1 MKHINKTYWGMFFR
15 FIPLFVIALLF
26 TVSKANAD
34 VGDKFM
40 VGDLSYIV
48 LTEEGSTGTVATYE
62 QQRTGVSEVI
72 IPEIVSRDDGRIYTV
87 TAVGE
92 WTFNNYYAMKS
103 VVIPDSVVEISKCA
117 FYNCINLNS
126 IEITNN
132 IRSIGDSAFSYCG
145 LTNAV
150 IGNSVTNIG
159 SSAFDMCK
167 KLKSI
172 NIPANVERLGG
183 TAFWYCYDLSHIDL
197 DNNRVIN
204 NFYETFR
211 YSTNLTSIRI
221 GNSVTNIGSKTF
233 SKFPNLTNVVIPDS
247 VLKIADDAFEGCDQL
262 PLHFMNES
270 EKILIRYSPSNTES
284 SYTIPDTVTCIMEG
298 AFKNCTNLINVN
310 VSDSV
315 TSIPQHTFENC
326 NNLVSVTLGNNV
338 EQIGNHAFYNCSGLK
353 NIYIPNSVTEIQEYA
368 FKDCSSMESI
378 TIPQNVASIKGS
390 AFQHCSNLKDINVD
404 PENPTYSSVDGILF
418 NKDQTTLIKYPPGK
432 EGEYTIPETVLHIEN
447 NAFSECK
454 SLINLVIPEGVEV
467 IEPYAFRNLE
477 GLQKVEFPSTLK
489 VIGKDA
495 FFNCVNLKEINIP
508 DSVISIGA
516 GAFANCRSLE
526 QIDISPYVEEIGDSA
541 FFGCVNLKEINIP
554 DSVISI
560 GAGAFANCRSL
571 EQIDIP
577 PYVEEI
583 GDSAFYRCEKLRF
596 AYIPDS
602 LAEVGAYMFNYCH
615 SLESVIIG
623 ASVKEIQAGAFLNCE
638 NLNAVYFLGDHPEMD
653 QEAFLISNYF
663 KIIRDSQNPRLD
675 PMTNPEVYLDAL
687 RGNTPVL
694 YYLSDKLG
702 WYSLSR
708 EEAINVIRSCGSW
721 ANLGNAL
728 DCCLNYTELEPNA
741 DDFDYSEGTIL
752 SYKGNSP
759 VVVVPDSINGTAV
772 TQIGANAFANSVG
785 VFIIIIPGSV
795 EAIGDNAFADCAS
808 LKTVQFRGNAPDATD
823 NIFEG
828 DHCVIYCES
837 GTTGWDAVWK
847 GVTVLSVPE
856 SSVNDFTYEIN
867 DKEVTITGYTGIATY
882 MEIPAEI
889 EGLSVTSIQ
898 EEAFFGRSDIF
909 TVFVPKSV
917 TYVGF
922 GAFANCRNLY
932 SVVFEGETEIE
943 DSAFYYCRNLLEIIL
958 PKGLE
963 EVRAYTF
970 TGCYRLQEADLPNSL
985 TYIGDSSFYKCTS
998 LQDIVIPRNVTEIG
1012 DSAFAYSGV
1021 SNALLGSNVGTIG
1034 KLAFAGCGHLS
1045 NMLFG
1050 TELET
1055 IGELAFAEC
1064 TDLFDVTLPQYVFEI
1079 GDRAFT
1085 GCVNLTRITMNDGL
1099 KYIGDKVFLGCA
1111 SLTEITIPEGVISIG
1126 AEVFS
1131 GCESL
1136 ANIWVDEKNLV
1147 FSSLDGVLFS
1157 NDQTKL
1163 IQYPIGREDE
1173 VYFIPD
1179 GVTRIADKAF
1189 QGCTKLTDVRFPDS
1203 VSTLEHYVFQ
1213 YCTNLKRACFEGNAP
1228 RLKDSMYVFEGTQ
1241 VTVYCHEGTSDWD
1254 IRNHSCAGRPLF
1266 VIPYLDNRLESIGLV
1281 LRWVQ
1286 TDGVALQSSENGI
1299 DNWTDITEDILLDNG
1314 YCVYRITSMEE
1325 AKSFYRLIVP

>member
-1 MKHINKTYWGMFFR
+1 MSL
-15 FIPLFVIALLF
+15 FIVAFLCVFYNAR
-26 TVSKANAD
+26 AD

-40 VGDLSYIV
+40 VGDFSYIV
-48 LTEEGSTGTVATYE
+48 LTEEGSTGTVATYDH
-62 QQRTGVSEVI
+62 RRSGVSEII

-87 TAVGE
+87 TAIGKQ
-92 WTFNNYYAMKS
+92 TFFNYYAMTS
-103 VVIPDSVVEISKCA
+103 VVIPDSVVEISDYA
-117 FYNCINLNS
+117 FYSCTHLNHVEIPNSVLCIRAN
-126 IEITNN
+126 
-132 IRSIGDSAFSYCG
+132 AFHDCSG
-145 LTNAV
+145 LTNVV

-159 SSAFDMCK
+159 TSAFHNCSKMV
-167 KLKSI
+167 SI
-172 NIPANVERLGG
+172 NIPPSVKYTPTEYIGMLS
-183 TAFWYCYDLSHIDL
+183 FSYCTNLKHIDL
-197 DNNRVIN
+197 DNNMIIN
-204 NFYETFR
+204 NFYNIFQ

-221 GNSVTNIGSKTF
+221 GNSVTNIKSKTF
-233 SKFPNLTNVVIPDS
+233 SKYPQLTNAVISDE
-247 VLKIADDAFEGCDQL
+247 VLKIASDAFEGCDQL
-262 PLHFMNES
+262 PPLFMS
-270 EKILIRYSPSNTES
+270 EGGKTLIRYSPSFTET
-284 SYTIPDTVTCIMEG
+284 SYTIPDTVTCIIEG

-310 VSDSV
+310 VPDSV
-315 TSIPQHTFENC
+315 TTISEWAFENC
-326 NNLVSVTLGNNV
+326 TNLVNVTLGNNV
-338 EQIGNHAFYNCSGLK
+338 ELIGNHAFYNCSGLK
-353 NIYIPNSVTEIQEYA
+353 NINIPDSVNKIDEYSFA
-368 FKDCSSMESI
+368 NCSSLESI
-378 TIPQNVASIKGS
+378 MISRNVASIRS
-390 AFQHCSNLKDINVD
+390 YAFQHCSNLKEINVD
-404 PENPTYSSVDGILF
+404 PENPVYSSADGVLF
-418 NKDQTTLIKYPPGK
+418 NKDQTILIKYPPGR
-432 EGEYTIPETVLHIEN
+432 EGEYTIPETVLHIAN
-447 NAFSECK
+447 DAFSESK
-454 SLINLVIPEGVEV
+454 SSINLVISEGTEI
-467 IEPYAFRNLE
+467 IESHAFYKLK
-477 GLQKVEFPSTLK
+477 GLQKVHLPST
-489 VIGKDA
+489 VTTIGDDA
-495 FFNCVNLKEINIP
+495 FFGCVDLVEINIP

-526 QIDISPYVEEIGDSA
+526 EI
-541 FFGCVNLKEINIP
+541 EIPN
-554 DSVISI
+554 
-560 GAGAFANCRSL
+560 
-571 EQIDIP
+571 
-577 PYVEEI
+577 YVEEI

-623 ASVKEIQAGAFLNCE
+623 ASVREIQVGAFLNCE
-638 NLNAVYFLGDHPEMD
+638 NLNTVYFLGDHPEMGYD
-653 QEAFLISNYF
+653 AFLISNYF
-663 KIIRDSQNPRLD
+663 KIIRDSQNPRLL
-675 PMTNPEVYLDAL
+675 PQTNPEVYLEAL
-687 RGNTPVL
+687 RENTPVL
-694 YYLSDKLG
+694 YYLSDRLG
-702 WYSLSR
+702 WYPLSQ
-708 EEAINVIRSCGSW
+708 EEALNVIRSCDTWSD
-721 ANLGNAL
+721 LGTAL
-728 DCCLNYTELEPNA
+728 DRCLNYTELEANA

-785 VFIIIIPGSV
+785 VFIIIIPGTV
-795 EAIGDNAFADCAS
+795 EAIGDNAFANCAS
-808 LKTVQFRGNAPDATD
+808 LKTVQFRGNAPEAAE

-828 DHCVIYCES
+828 DHCAVFCEN

-847 GVTVLSVPE
+847 GVTVLSAPE
-856 SSVNDFTYEIN
+856 SSDNDFTYEIN
-867 DKEVTITGYTGIATY
+867 DKEVTITGYTGTATHL
-882 MEIPAEI
+882 EIPAEI
-889 EGLSVTSIQ
+889 EGLPVTLIQ

-1281 LRWVQ
+1281 LRWIQ

-1299 DNWTDITEDILLDNG
+1299 DNWIDITEDILLDNG

>member
-1 MKHINKTYWGMFFR
+1 MKHINKTYWGMFLR

-34 VGDKFM
+34 VGERFVIKSA
-40 VGDLSYIV
+40 VYQV
-48 LTEEGSTGTVATYE
+48 LTEEDSTGTVAVVEHFIDLTPYAIL
-62 QQRTGVSEVI
+62 QKI
-72 IPEIVSRDDGRIYTV
+72 IT
-87 TAVGE
+87 
-92 WTFNNYYAMKS
+92 
-103 VVIPDSVVEISKCA
+103 IPDSVSNNEKTYSVVALGDYAFKGQTIPTNIVIPDTITSIGKGA
-117 FYNCINLNS
+117 FYGCRQLVTNPIPDKITFIESYMFYDCMNLKNINISDNVTFIGESAFYGCASLTNITIPDS
-126 IEITNN
+126 ITNIAVNTFTGCVNLVDITLSPN
-132 IRSIGDSAFSYCG
+132 ITSIGGGAFANC
-145 LTNAV
+145 
-150 IGNSVTNIG
+150 NSLNNI
-159 SSAFDMCK
+159 K
-167 KLKSI
+167 
-172 NIPANVERLGG
+172 
-183 TAFWYCYDLSHIDL
+183 
-197 DNNRVIN
+197 
-204 NFYETFR
+204 
-211 YSTNLTSIRI
+211 
-221 GNSVTNIGSKTF
+221 
-233 SKFPNLTNVVIPDS
+233 IPDS
-247 VLKIADDAFEGCDQL
+247 VTIIADDTFSNCHNLVDITLSPNTTSIGSRAFANCYSLNNIKIPDSVNFIGYDAFSGCNNL
-262 PLHFMNES
+262 PPIFFS
-270 EKILIRYSPSNTES
+270 TGKKVLIRYSASNPETSYAIPETVEYIAES
-284 SYTIPDTVTCIMEG
+284 
-298 AFKNCTNLINVN
+298 AFYNCTNLISISIDSKISSIEKYTFAECQNLTN
-310 VSDSV
+310 IEIPDSV
-315 TSIPQHTFENC
+315 TN
-326 NNLVSVTLGNNV
+326 
-338 EQIGNHAFYNCSGLK
+338 
-353 NIYIPNSVTEIQEYA
+353 IQEYA
-368 FKDCSSMESI
+368 FENCNSLESI
-378 TIPQNVASIKGS
+378 TIPRNVTSIKDS
-390 AFQHCSNLKDINVD
+390 AFQHCSNLKEINVD
-404 PENPTYSSVDGILF
+404 PENPAYSSVDGVLF
-418 NKDQTTLIKYPPGK
+418 DKSQTTLIKYPPNK
-432 EGEYTIPETVLHIEN
+432 EGEYTIPETVCYIEK

-454 SLINLVIPEGVEV
+454 SSFSLIISGGMEV
-467 IEPYAFRNLE
+467 IESHTFYKLK
-477 GLQKVEFPSTLK
+477 GLQKVQLPPTLK
-489 VIGKDA
+489 VIGED
-495 FFNCVNLKEINIP
+495 
-508 DSVISIGA
+508 
-516 GAFANCRSLE
+516 
-526 QIDISPYVEEIGDSA
+526 A

-571 EQIDIP
+571 EQVDIP

-623 ASVKEIQAGAFLNCE
+623 TSVKEIQVGAFLNCE
-638 NLNAVYFLGDHPEMD
+638 NLNAVYFLGDHPEMGY
-653 QEAFLISNYF
+653 ETFLISDYF
-663 KIIRDSQNPRLD
+663 RIIRDSQNPRLE
-675 PMTNPEVYLDAL
+675 PWTNPEVYLDAL
-687 RGNTPVL
+687 RENTPVL
-694 YYLSDKLG
+694 YYLSDRLG
-702 WYSLSR
+702 WYPLSQEDALNIISNCNTWFSLKP
-708 EEAINVIRSCGSW
+708 V
-721 ANLGNAL
+721 L
-728 DCCLNYTELEPNA
+728 DCCLNYTELEANA
-741 DDFDYSEGTIL
+741 DDFDYNEGTIL

-759 VVVVPDSINGTAV
+759 VVVVPDSINGTTV
-772 TQIGANAFANSVG
+772 TQIGENAFANSVG

-795 EAIGDNAFADCAS
+795 EAIGDNAFANCAS
-808 LKTVQFRGNAPDATD
+808 LKTVQFRGNAPDAAD

-828 DHCVIYCES
+828 DHCVIYCEN

-847 GVTVLSVPE
+847 GVTVLSAPE
-856 SSVNDFTYEIN
+856 SSDNDFTYEIN
-867 DKEVTITGYTGIATY
+867 DKEVTITGYTGTATHL
-882 MEIPAEI
+882 EIPAEI
-889 EGLSVTSIQ
+889 EGLPVTLIQ

-932 SVVFEGETEIE
+932 SAEFEGETEIE
-943 DSAFYYCRNLLEIIL
+943 DSAFYHCRNLLEITL

-970 TGCYRLQEADLPNSL
+970 TGCNMLQEIDLPSSL
-985 TYIGDSSFYKCTS
+985 TYIGDSSFYKCAS
-998 LQDIVIPRNVTEIG
+998 LQDIVIPQNVTEIG
-1012 DSAFAYSGV
+1012 DSGFTYSGI

-1034 KLAFAGCGHLS
+1034 KLAFAGCSNLS
-1045 NMLFG
+1045 NILFG
-1050 TELET
+1050 SELET
-1055 IGELAFAEC
+1055 IGELAFADC

-1079 GDRAFT
+1079 GDRAFS

-1099 KYIGDKVFLGCA
+1099 KYIGDQVFLGCV
-1111 SLTEITIPEGVISIG
+1111 SLPEITIPEGVISIG

>member
-1 MKHINKTYWGMFFR
+1 MKQTQYIRRDTFSWIM
-15 FIPLFVIALLF
+15 PLFIVAFLCVLPKVNANVDDKFEIDQLQYRVLSEGPDMTKG
-26 TVSKANAD
+26 TVSFFD
-34 VGDKFM
+34 YSG
-40 VGDLSYIV
+40 
-48 LTEEGSTGTVATYE
+48 EATAI
-62 QQRTGVSEVI
+62 S
-72 IPEIVSRDDGRIYTV
+72 
-87 TAVGE
+87 
-92 WTFNNYYAMKS
+92 
-103 VVIPDSVVEISKCA
+103 IPDSVTNNGITYTVTTIENLPYESCNKLISITIPASVYSIRIYALQSCVA
-117 FYNCINLNS
+117 LTNIIVDINNS
-126 IEITNN
+126 EHSSMDGVLFNKDKTHLILYPPGKEETNYTIPDDVTHITN
-132 IRSIGDSAFSYCG
+132 SAFENCKN
-145 LTNAV
+145 LTSIT
-150 IGNSVTNIG
+150 IGNSVYSIGYNVFRNCTHLQRVYYPKSQPYVSGNIYEG
-159 SSAFDMCK
+159 TPETLISYYDPEYQLSWDPTGLQDMWQDRITSNGDGIK
-167 KLKSI
+167 YVYNKD
-172 NIPANVERLGG
+172 G
-183 TAFWYCYDLSHIDL
+183 TASVKCIGFTEKTDI
-197 DNNRVIN
+197 IIP
-204 NFYETFR
+204 NFVKKDE
-211 YSTNLTSIRI
+211 I
-221 GNSVTNIGSKTF
+221 
-233 SKFPNLTNVVIPDS
+233 
-247 VLKIADDAFEGCDQL
+247 
-262 PLHFMNES
+262 
-270 EKILIRYSPSNTES
+270 
-284 SYTIPDTVTCIMEG
+284 SYT
-298 AFKNCTNLINVN
+298 
-310 VSDSV
+310 V
-315 TSIPQHTFENC
+315 TSIPDN
-326 NNLVSVTLGNNV
+326 
-338 EQIGNHAFYNCSGLK
+338 AFRFSD
-353 NIYIPNSVTEIQEYA
+353 IPT
-368 FKDCSSMESI
+368 SI
-378 TIPQNVASIKGS
+378 TIPSSIISIGIN
-390 AFQHCSNLKDINVD
+390 AFYHCSNLKNINVVLD
-404 PENPTYSSVDGILF
+404 NPVFSSMDGVLF

-432 EGEYTIPETVLHIEN
+432 EGEYVIPETVQHFEYK
-447 NAFSECK
+447 AFSECK
-454 SLINLVIPEGVEV
+454 SSISLVIPEGTEI
-467 IEPYAFRNLE
+467 IEPNAFYKIK
-477 GLQKVEFPSTLK
+477 GLQKVQLPSTLK
-489 VIGKDA
+489 MIGED
-495 FFNCVNLKEINIP
+495 
-508 DSVISIGA
+508 
-516 GAFANCRSLE
+516 
-526 QIDISPYVEEIGDSA
+526 A

-571 EQIDIP
+571 EQVDIP

-602 LAEVGAYMFNYCH
+602 LVEVGAYMFNYCH

-623 ASVKEIQAGAFLNCE
+623 ASVREIQVGAFLNCE
-638 NLNAVYFLGDHPEMD
+638 NLNTVYFLGDHPEMGYD
-653 QEAFLISNYF
+653 AFLISNYF
-663 KIIRDSQNPRLD
+663 KIIRDSQNPRLL
-675 PMTNPEVYLDAL
+675 PQTNPEVYLEAL
-687 RGNTPVL
+687 RENTPVL
-694 YYLSDKLG
+694 YYLNDRLG
-702 WYSLSR
+702 WYPLSQ
-708 EEAINVIRSCGSW
+708 EEALNVIRSCDTWSD
-721 ANLGNAL
+721 LGTAL
-728 DCCLNYTELEPNA
+728 DRCLNYTELEANT
-741 DDFDYSEGTIL
+741 DDFDISEGTIL

-759 VVVVPDSINGTAV
+759 VVVVPDRINGTTV
-772 TQIGANAFANSVG
+772 TQIGENAFANSVG

-795 EAIGDNAFADCAS
+795 EMIGDKAFANCTS
-808 LKTVQFRGNAPDATD
+808 LQTVQFRGNAPEAAE

-828 DHCVIYCES
+828 DHCVVYCEN

-847 GVTVLSVPE
+847 GVTVLSVPG
-856 SSVNDFTYEIN
+856 SSADDFTYEIN
-867 DKEVTITGYTGIATY
+867 DNEVTITGYTGTATHL
-882 MEIPAEI
+882 EIPTEI
-889 EGLSVTSIQ
+889 EGYPVTRIG
-898 EEAFFGRSDIF
+898 EEAFLGKSDIF
-909 TVFVPKSV
+909 SVYLPKSV
-917 TYVGF
+917 IYVGF

-932 SVVFEGETEIE
+932 SAEFEGETEIE

-1034 KLAFAGCGHLS
+1034 KLAFAGCDHLS

-1055 IGELAFAEC
+1055 IGDLAFADC

-1079 GDRAFT
+1079 GDRAFS

-1099 KYIGDKVFLGCA
+1099 KYIGDKVFIGCA

-1126 AEVFS
+1126 AEVFF

-1136 ANIWVDEKNLV
+1136 VNIWVDEKNLV

-1173 VYFIPD
+1173 IYFIPD

-1241 VTVYCHEGTSDWD
+1241 VTVYCHEGTTDWD
-1254 IRNHSCAGRPLF
+1254 LWNNTWAGRPLII
-1266 VIPYLDNRLESIGLV
+1266 IPHLDNRLESIGLV
-1281 LRWVQ
+1281 LKWTQ